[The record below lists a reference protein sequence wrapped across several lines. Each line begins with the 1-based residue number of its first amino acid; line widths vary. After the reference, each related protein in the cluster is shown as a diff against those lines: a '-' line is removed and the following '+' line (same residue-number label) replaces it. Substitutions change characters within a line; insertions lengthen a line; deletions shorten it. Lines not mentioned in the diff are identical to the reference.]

1 MSGFYFVETTP
12 DRARQLMAA
21 ATIWV
26 GLAAIST
33 FLFFFNPSSP
43 ANQFFPKCP
52 FRLVTGCQC
61 PGCGSTR
68 AFYQLLHLHPV
79 AAFKF
84 NPLMILTLP
93 FLIYGFLGFTKSAIT
108 GKPYR
113 RLFIP
118 SIYLWAWLVVMIFFW
133 IFRNTPWYPFV
144 S

>member
-12 DRARQLMAA
+12 DRARQLAFA
-21 ATIWV
+21 ATSWV
-26 GLAAIST
+26 VLAAGSI

-52 FRLVTGCQC
+52 FLVLTGCQC

-68 AFYQLLHLHPV
+68 AFYHLLHLHPIT
-79 AAFKF
+79 AFKF
-84 NPLMILTLP
+84 NPLLILTLP

-113 RLFIP
+113 RIFIP
-118 SIYLWAWLVVMIFFW
+118 PAYLWAWLALLIFFW
-133 IFRNTPWYPFV
+133 IFRNTPWYPFG

>member
-1 MSGFYFVETTP
+1 MSGFYFVDTTP
-12 DRARQLMAA
+12 DRARQFVAA

-26 GLAAIST
+26 GLTAISI

-52 FRLVTGCQC
+52 FRLVTGLQC

-68 AFYQLLHLHPV
+68 AFYQLLHLHPI

-84 NPLMILTLP
+84 NPLIMLTLP

-113 RLFIP
+113 RLFVP
-118 SIYLWAWLVVMIFFW
+118 PIYLWAWLVLMIFFW